1 MNCSS
6 YYYNL
11 LSTAPGVFVVNNKKV
26 NYAMK
31 IYFCLPKEASL
42 LARTF
47 FPLHYEKEQSPI
59 AP

>member
-1 MNCSS
+1 MNCSF

-11 LSTAPGVFVVNNKKV
+11 LSTTLGVFVVNNKKL

-47 FPLHYEKEQSPI
+47 FPLHYKNEQSPM